1 MPAFAFEYLDGGCFY
16 EVNLARNTAELRE
29 VQLRPYYLRDY
40 GGCSLQVE
48 LFGTTYDAPFGVA
61 PIGLQGLMTLR
72 LPVGG
77 VALVLEWLR
86 AAETSGCQLS
96 ILNLPEHMRPIID
109 ISDLDPL
116 FAPLI
121 A

>member
-1 MPAFAFEYLDGGCFY
+1 MAELKRID
-16 EVNLARNTAELRE
+16 EHTAELSGDLLHST
-29 VQLRPYYLRDY
+29 VTA
-40 GGCSLQVE
+40 VI
-48 LFGTTYDAPFGVA
+48 APGKKLISAAGDRWTVDMQGV
-61 PIGLQGLMTLR
+61 TR
-72 LPVGG
+72 VSSSG

-96 ILNLPEHMRPIID
+96 IRNLPEHMRPIID

-116 FAPLI
+116 FVPLI